1 MELFDEINAQL
12 DYLGSS
18 RNPSDPPKPA
28 SAPVLPLSTEMDLET
43 ARLGGS
49 DLQCSRI
56 GLGGASLGDLYLPI
70 PTYNSLARVTITA
83 DAPIAG
89 S

>member
-12 DYLGSS
+12 DYLESP
-18 RNPSDPPKPA
+18 RTPSVPPKPA
-28 SAPVLPLSTEMDLET
+28 SAPAVPLPTEVDLET

-70 PTYNSLARVTITA
+70 PNAQVHTHHI
-83 DAPIAG
+83 
-89 S
+89 